1 MGGRASIQGQV
12 TARLP
17 NSARGAN
24 KMIRSFLRDET
35 GLELSE
41 YAVAA
46 ALVTLAV
53 VAAFGALGAN
63 VKTVIENMAGYIK

>member
-1 MGGRASIQGQV
+1 
-12 TARLP
+12 
-17 NSARGAN
+17 
-24 KMIRSFLRDET
+24 MIRRFIQDET

-53 VAAFGALGAN
+53 IGVFTSLGGKIN
-63 VKTVIENMAGYIK
+63 TVIGNLANTMN

>member
-1 MGGRASIQGQV
+1 
-12 TARLP
+12 
-17 NSARGAN
+17 
-24 KMIRSFLRDET
+24 MIKRFLQDET

-53 VAAFGALGAN
+53 VAAFGTLGTN
-63 VKTVIENMAGYIK
+63 IKTVINNLANNIK

>member
-1 MGGRASIQGQV
+1 MSGASAFKRA
-12 TARLP
+12 
-17 NSARGAN
+17 
-24 KMIRSFLRDET
+24 KEKMMIRSFLSDES

-53 VAAFGALGAN
+53 VVAFTAVGTNING
-63 VKTVIENMAGYIK
+63 VIGNLASKIK

>member
-1 MGGRASIQGQV
+1 
-12 TARLP
+12 
-17 NSARGAN
+17 
-24 KMIRSFLRDET
+24 MIKKFLTDES

-53 VAAFGALGAN
+53 MGAFAAVGAN
-63 VKTVIENMAGYIK
+63 IHDVIENLASAIKG

>member
-1 MGGRASIQGQV
+1 
-12 TARLP
+12 
-17 NSARGAN
+17 
-24 KMIRSFLRDET
+24 MIKKFLTDES

-53 VAAFGALGAN
+53 MGAFTAVGAN
-63 VKTVIENMAGYIK
+63 ISEVIQRLASAIKG

>member
-1 MGGRASIQGQV
+1 MSGASAFERA
-12 TARLP
+12 
-17 NSARGAN
+17 
-24 KMIRSFLRDET
+24 KEKMMIRSFLSDES

-53 VAAFGALGAN
+53 VVAFTAVGTNING
-63 VKTVIENMAGYIK
+63 VIGNLASKIK

>member
-1 MGGRASIQGQV
+1 VSGASAFQRA
-12 TARLP
+12 
-17 NSARGAN
+17 
-24 KMIRSFLRDET
+24 KEKMMIRSFLTDES

-53 VAAFGALGAN
+53 VVAFTAVGTNING
-63 VKTVIENMAGYIK
+63 VIGNLASKIK